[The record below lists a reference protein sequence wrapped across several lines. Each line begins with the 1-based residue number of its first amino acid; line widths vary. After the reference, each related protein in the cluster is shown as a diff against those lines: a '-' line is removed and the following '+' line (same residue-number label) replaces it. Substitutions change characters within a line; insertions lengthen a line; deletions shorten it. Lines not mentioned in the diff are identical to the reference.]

1 VSANSAIT
9 ITPITRLEQT
19 ITLVGSHMNAIDDAV
34 REAVDTRVKRLAT
47 AAVPLEAALERV
59 ATYAPMPR

>member
-1 VSANSAIT
+1 
-9 ITPITRLEQT
+9 
-19 ITLVGSHMNAIDDAV
+19 MNAIDDAV